1 MCALVILRPAGARGH
16 QCRRCRL
23 FQNMSGRTAE
33 ERRDQMM
40 VFPEQPLPV
49 PGMAHNLVFHVLA
62 DRLAQREGEWQPF
75 KRKRG
80 CRTVVFPK
88 PEARRPPCAS

>member
-1 MCALVILRPAGARGH
+1 
-16 QCRRCRL
+16 
-23 FQNMSGRTAE
+23 
-33 ERRDQMM
+33 MM

-49 PGMAHNLVFHVLA
+49 PTSALYSKTNGVVHWSSCLEFEGAQSENIEMLGSRSGMAHNPLGFHVLA